1 VESRITVTRN
11 VPDDTRQRQ
20 IVVKLDGVRLGE
32 LMFGDEISREVA
44 PGRHCLQV
52 DNTWNWKNVDL
63 NVAPGQHVRF
73 VTVNRMGRFSYFL
86 VGALGVG
93 PMYVSIDRVPEEA
106 NQAV

>member
-1 VESRITVTRN
+1 MESRITVTRN

-44 PGRHCLQV
+44 PGRHRLQV